1 MGSKSFTRAER
12 ALIARLNTPSKVQ
25 RWLNALRYNTE
36 EHGETQHS
44 FRPVV
49 RLKMAHCMEAA
60 LFAAVVLEQHG
71 YPPLVM
77 SLESKDWLDH
87 VIFVYRHDSGWGS
100 VARSRDPGLHGRKPR
115 FRSLRALARSYYD
128 SYVDHTGRLRGFGV
142 ADLRETMGSYDWRFT
157 ERNVWRVEQMLIDLP
172 HKKITSSDTRFR
184 RLLRRYK
191 EYRRT
196 HDDRKP
202 VYYSGQDKWEP
213 VPQEFRRDQQEFR
226 RDQQETRRS
235 RGRGPLKPAF
245 GRRATRMGG
254 GNK

>member
-1 MGSKSFTRAER
+1 VIVKPRFTRVER

-36 EHGETQHS
+36 EQGETQHS

-49 RLKMAHCMEAA
+49 RLRTAHCMEAA

-77 SLESKDWLDH
+77 SLASKDWLDH
-87 VIFVYRHDSGWGS
+87 VIFIYRHASGWGS

-115 FRSLRALARSYYD
+115 FKSPRQLAMSYYD
-128 SYVDHTGRLRGFGV
+128 SYVDYTGRLRGYGV
-142 ADLRETMGSYDWRFT
+142 VNLDDAMGRYDWRLT
-157 ERNVWRVEQMLIDLP
+157 TRNVWAVERMLIDLP
-172 HKKITSSDTRFR
+172 HKKVKSSDR
-184 RLLRRYK
+184 RYRQLLKRYK

-202 VYYSGQDKWEP
+202 IYYRGRDRWEP
-213 VPQEFRRDQQEFR
+213 IPQEFRR
-226 RDQQETRRS
+226 
-235 RGRGPLKPAF
+235 
-245 GRRATRMGG
+245 
-254 GNK
+254 